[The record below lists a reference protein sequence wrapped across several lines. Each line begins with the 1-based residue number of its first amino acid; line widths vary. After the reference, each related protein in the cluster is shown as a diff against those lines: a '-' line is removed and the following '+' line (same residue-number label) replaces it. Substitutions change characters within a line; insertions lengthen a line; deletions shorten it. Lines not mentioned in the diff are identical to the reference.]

1 MLADPPNFISV
12 YRIATRI
19 IYKYCW
25 KNRLNLLKTT
35 EQHDNYFILNSLP
48 HDKDNESSM
57 VFKKLKREASQAK
70 LILSDREEILEIIKI
85 FFDAGKTKNLA
96 PLAAIQLND
105 MRFSS
110 YSDVPPFDLKDYA
123 TTIALQE
130 LRFVSISDY
139 EYEILNPRIDLFENS
154 AVVTFQLR
162 QTGMIVDN
170 YSFRG
175 QHISMLSRATF
186 VLIKS
191 TKWKIVHVHL
201 SKISE

>member
-1 MLADPPNFISV
+1 MIIISSCV
-12 YRIATRI
+12 CYNMI
-19 IYKYCW
+19 
-25 KNRLNLLKTT
+25 KN
-35 EQHDNYFILNSLP
+35 
-48 HDKDNESSM
+48 NEFGM
-57 VFKKLKREASQAK
+57 AFKKLKREASQTK

-139 EYEILNPRIDLFENS
+139 EYEIINPRIDLFENS

-175 QHISMLSRATF
+175 QHISMLSRTTF

-191 TKWKIVHVHL
+191 NKWKIVHVHL
-201 SKISE
+201 SKISD

>member
-1 MLADPPNFISV
+1 
-12 YRIATRI
+12 
-19 IYKYCW
+19 
-25 KNRLNLLKTT
+25 
-35 EQHDNYFILNSLP
+35 
-48 HDKDNESSM
+48 M
-57 VFKKLKREASQAK
+57 VFQKLKRVVPQAR

-96 PLAAIQLND
+96 PLGTIQLD
-105 MRFSS
+105 DIRFSS
-110 YSDVPPFDLKDYA
+110 YSDIPPFDLKDYA
-123 TTIALQE
+123 TTVALQE

-139 EYEILNPRIDLFENS
+139 EYEIISPKIDLFENN

-201 SKISE
+201 SKISD

>member
-1 MLADPPNFISV
+1 V
-12 YRIATRI
+12 T
-19 IYKYCW
+19 
-25 KNRLNLLKTT
+25 KNN
-35 EQHDNYFILNSLP
+35 DFG
-48 HDKDNESSM
+48 M

-70 LILSDREEILEIIKI
+70 LILSDREEILEIMKI

-105 MRFSS
+105 TRFSS
-110 YSDVPPFDLKDYA
+110 YSDIPPFDLKDYA

-139 EYEILNPRIDLFENS
+139 EYEMMNPKIDFFENS
-154 AVVTFQLR
+154 AVVTFQLK

-175 QHISMLSRATF
+175 QHVSMLSRATF

-191 TKWKIVHVHL
+191 AKWKIVHIHL
-201 SKISE
+201 SKISD